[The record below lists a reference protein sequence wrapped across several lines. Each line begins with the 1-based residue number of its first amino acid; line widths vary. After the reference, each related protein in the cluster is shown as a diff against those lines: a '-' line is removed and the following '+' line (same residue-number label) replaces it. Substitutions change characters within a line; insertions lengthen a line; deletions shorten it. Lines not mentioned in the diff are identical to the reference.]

1 MAERGPIKEIK
12 HTLAG
17 GRQEFVCRLLERSP
31 DRAVLLYPIVQARR
45 VADIVLPANTLTY
58 AYYWTDRPYNVYHWV
73 DADGRTIAFYINLS
87 NHTSIR
93 QDAVEWFDLAI
104 DLLITPDGAI
114 RVLDEEDTAETSP
127 GARAQIIAAQARAL
141 ADREALL
148 AEVGASTE
156 RLRRTPP
163 EPQAG

>member
-1 MAERGPIKEIK
+1 MAGSPIKEIK

-17 GRQEFVCRLLERSP
+17 ERQEFVCRLLERSA
-31 DRAVLLYPIVQARR
+31 DRAVLLYPIGRARR
-45 VADIVLPANTLTY
+45 VADIVLPAGTVTY

-73 DADGRTIAFYINLS
+73 DADGRTIAFYINLAGG
-87 NHTSIR
+87 TAIR
-93 QDAVEWFDLAI
+93 QDAVEWHDLAI
-104 DLLITPDGAI
+104 DLMITPDGAI
-114 RVLDEEDTAETSP
+114 RILDEDDTAAMTPAAFSQVTS
-127 GARAQIIAAQARAL
+127 ARAQVL
-141 ADREALL
+141 AEREALL